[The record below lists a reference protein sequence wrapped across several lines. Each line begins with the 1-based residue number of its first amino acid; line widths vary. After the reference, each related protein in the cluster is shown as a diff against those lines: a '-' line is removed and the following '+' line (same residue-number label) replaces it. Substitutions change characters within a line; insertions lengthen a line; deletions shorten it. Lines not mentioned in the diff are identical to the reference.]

1 MLLKPVS
8 QRQKFTA
15 LTVNASKTRSYIIL
29 YTGYLHTSPKTH
41 NSLYYT
47 ITHKVS
53 GWSLLVT
60 VHCLDELFQNINSS
74 SVFMNLTQGYQGLA
88 TLGWEPDN
96 CEKESIHTASNIW
109 WKASDSRN
117 CTLESYFRCASIAF
131 YDVVPFLITI
141 DYSTTSVHSSNP
153 PSVTE
158 VTSPLKRGN
167 ATAAKSQR
175 CQHLL
180 GPYLFFEADSCRL
193 ARILWEHFSEDPGL
207 VRKNIRTNIF
217 IFWNVKNIIDQLQFM
232 QNTWHM
238 THITSYYHCTL
249 IVLSFYYLILSFT
262 IKSYLRVMCNTN

>member
-1 MLLKPVS
+1 MS
-8 QRQKFTA
+8 QKQDHI
-15 LTVNASKTRSYIIL
+15 SSCIL
-29 YTGYLHTSPKTH
+29 GTCIRPLKTH

-175 CQHLL
+175 CHICLDHT
-180 GPYLFFEADSCRL
+180 FFSKQIRADSQGFFGNIFL
-193 ARILWEHFSEDPGL
+193 RILDWWEKISE
-207 VRKNIRTNIF
+207 RIY
-217 IFWNVKNIIDQLQFM
+217 
-232 QNTWHM
+232 
-238 THITSYYHCTL
+238 S
-249 IVLSFYYLILSFT
+249 SFG
-262 IKSYLRVMCNTN
+262 M